1 MEETNKKEVEE
12 ESIHQK
18 LMNKAYD
25 LWSTE
30 EGKKLSYSDFLD
42 VVSDKFG
49 KLYSNAV
56 ITGNLNYQVENGGF
70 YQWFENGYV
79 IDLGDLIIFF
89 EENFK
94 ENEINEKV
102 KNLLNRVIDILDWYD
117 GGIESLRVIDKLKYI
132 LNEVVD
138 ILDWLDEGKDCV
150 KNLYDYKEFFIKKL
164 EDQVQ
169 KELNQLDEKYYE
181 INEKLNEILEEYFK
195 TEYEKISPEIREEN
209 T

>member
-30 EGKKLSYSDFLD
+30 EGKELNYSDFLD

-49 KLYSNAV
+49 KLYFNAV

-70 YQWFENGYV
+70 SQWHYNDYS
-79 IDLGDLIIFF
+79 ITLDDLIIFF
-89 EENFK
+89 TDNFK
-94 ENEINEKV
+94 NNE
-102 KNLLNRVIDILDWYD
+102 
-117 GGIESLRVIDKLKYI
+117 VIDKLKYI

-150 KNLYDYKEFFIKKL
+150 KNLYDYKEFFIEKL

-195 TEYEKISPEIREEN
+195 TEYNKISTEIREEN

>member
-1 MEETNKKEVEE
+1 MEETYKNEK
-12 ESIHQK
+12 SIHQE
-18 LMNKAYD
+18 LMNKAYS
-25 LWSTE
+25 LWQTE
-30 EGKKLSYSDFLD
+30 DGKKLNYSNFLD
-42 VVSDKFG
+42 LVLKDLGEIYF
-49 KLYSNAV
+49 NAV

-70 YQWFENGYV
+70 SQWHYNDYS
-79 IDLGDLIIFF
+79 ITLDDLIIFF
-89 EENFK
+89 TDNFK
-94 ENEINEKV
+94 NNE
-102 KNLLNRVIDILDWYD
+102 
-117 GGIESLRVIDKLKYI
+117 VIDKLKYI

-195 TEYEKISPEIREEN
+195 TEYEKISTEIREEN

>member
-30 EGKKLSYSDFLD
+30 EGKELNYSDFLD

-70 YQWFENGYV
+70 SQWHYNDYS
-79 IDLGDLIIFF
+79 ITLDDLIIFF
-89 EENFK
+89 TDNFK
-94 ENEINEKV
+94 NNE
-102 KNLLNRVIDILDWYD
+102 
-117 GGIESLRVIDKLKYI
+117 VIDKLKYI

-150 KNLYDYKEFFIKKL
+150 KNLYDYKEFFIEKL

-195 TEYEKISPEIREEN
+195 TEYEKISTEIREEN

>member
-30 EGKKLSYSDFLD
+30 EGKELNYSDFLD

-70 YQWFENGYV
+70 SQWHYNDYS
-79 IDLGDLIIFF
+79 ITLDDLIIFF
-89 EENFK
+89 TDNFK
-94 ENEINEKV
+94 NNE
-102 KNLLNRVIDILDWYD
+102 
-117 GGIESLRVIDKLKYI
+117 VIDKLKYI

>member
-30 EGKKLSYSDFLD
+30 EGKELNYSDFLD

-70 YQWFENGYV
+70 SQWHYNDYS
-79 IDLGDLIIFF
+79 ITLDDLIIFF
-89 EENFK
+89 TDNFK
-94 ENEINEKV
+94 NNE
-102 KNLLNRVIDILDWYD
+102 
-117 GGIESLRVIDKLKYI
+117 VIDKLKYI
-132 LNEVVD
+132 LNEVED

-150 KNLYDYKEFFIKKL
+150 KNLYDYKEFFIEKL

-195 TEYEKISPEIREEN
+195 TEYEKISTEIREEN

>member
-70 YQWFENGYV
+70 SQWHYNDYS
-79 IDLGDLIIFF
+79 ITLDDLIIFF
-89 EENFK
+89 TDNFK
-94 ENEINEKV
+94 NNE
-102 KNLLNRVIDILDWYD
+102 
-117 GGIESLRVIDKLKYI
+117 VIDKLKYI

>member
-30 EGKKLSYSDFLD
+30 EGKELNYSDFLD

-70 YQWFENGYV
+70 SQWHYNDYS
-79 IDLGDLIIFF
+79 ITLDDLIIFF
-89 EENFK
+89 TDNFK
-94 ENEINEKV
+94 NNE
-102 KNLLNRVIDILDWYD
+102 
-117 GGIESLRVIDKLKYI
+117 VIDKLKYI

-195 TEYEKISPEIREEN
+195 TEYEKISTEIREEN